1 MTHWKVIKVITNTIM
16 SACECRIRIYVLCK
30 RFCEYD
36 VFKTSAEPYKEGWWW
51 ISELWPVVHSPL
63 VKSTWPVRYSHVAI
77 NGCTSL
83 LKHIGF
89 SGKWIWVILFFLNKC
104 KIIHPSLKFI
114 PQDEEFR
121 ITEVS
126 FRVAS
131 LKMKPS
137 FFLRHLAQPTQ
148 CLVAGSH
155 LTLGCHQSS
164 SLSRALP

>member
-1 MTHWKVIKVITNTIM
+1 MNAELESMCCARDSVSMMFLKLQLNH
-16 SACECRIRIYVLCK
+16 IRK
-30 RFCEYD
+30 DGDEYLN
-36 VFKTSAEPYKEGWWW
+36 F
-51 ISELWPVVHSPL
+51 WPVIHSPL

-77 NGCTSL
+77 NGCTSF

-114 PQDEEFR
+114 MQDEEFR

-148 CLVAGSH
+148 CLMAGSH